1 MELII
6 KERNQRN
13 SHQKSAF
20 RLRRANKLHSDN
32 NDGSLMKDLVHS
44 YRAYYDNNKGKK
56 LLQDHLDFIK
66 SEIISF
72 SSTSPS
78 NNEMISQHQQHF
90 TDAVLPLLLSVDEND
105 NKSQLIFNQM
115 HSRLQNYLDDE
126 NNSKRLLGSNGYYT
140 DDYRDYPYPY
150 PYPEE
155 ESSESE
161 SRDVDGSG
169 LGFALLS
176 TISVILQLIVFI
188 PIIIFQAILGFARI
202 ILDFVNDIF
211 LVILDKEPKPDG
223 LFNVISKDLEAI
235 GSIIGSILDSSDS
248 ESDSSDNYDS
258 YDTYGGSNYGD
269 ISYHPNSYPTN
280 NYRYDDDRKV
290 RYDDDDY
297 NDRNHY
303 SYDDDRRGNNYNY
316 GHNSGN
322 YYPSSPGSTNSN
334 QNYGNQNYSN
344 KLEPATE
351 ENNEKDKINIILNVA
366 KYDEEQKNNDDSRDT
381 NEDDEK
387 NGNKNGD
394 KNNKKNDKK
403 DDKKDDKSKKLR
415 QRNLY
420 TKTSSTINIRQLLQS
435 VNDSLIE
442 LSKLDI
448 FETQTK
454 DKKDQFDSVL
464 SYFDIDQNTELQE
477 YLTSLEESNEI
488 DVVPTEEDQQMHT
501 ILMSSVYG
509 YIIGES
515 DVNTAMQYGMN
526 AYAVLG
532 YDADQSNGK
541 NGKRI

>member
-13 SHQKSAF
+13 SYQKSAF
-20 RLRRANKLHSDN
+20 RLRRANKLYSDN

-44 YRAYYDNNKGKK
+44 YRNYYDNNKGKK
-56 LLQDHLDFIK
+56 LLQDHLHFIK

-115 HSRLQNYLDDE
+115 HSRLQNYLDDD

-169 LGFALLS
+169 LGFVLLS

-223 LFNVISKDLEAI
+223 LFNVISQDLEAI
-235 GSIIGSILDSSDS
+235 GNILGSVLVSSDS

-269 ISYHPNSYPTN
+269 ISVSYHPNSYPTN

-297 NDRNHY
+297 NDHNYY

-322 YYPSSPGSTNSN
+322 YYPSSSGSTNAN

-344 KLEPATE
+344 KLESATE

-366 KYDEEQKNNDDSRDT
+366 KYDEEEKNNDDSRDT
-381 NEDDEK
+381 NEDDKK
-387 NGNKNGD
+387 NGNKNG
-394 KNNKKNDKK
+394 NKNDKK
-403 DDKKDDKSKKLR
+403 NDKSKKLR

-448 FETQTK
+448 LETQTK
-454 DKKDQFDSVL
+454 DKKDQFASVL
-464 SYFDIDQNTELQE
+464 SYFDIDQNTKLQE

-488 DVVPTEEDQQMHT
+488 DVVPTKEDQQMHT

-532 YDADQSNGK
+532 YGADQSNGK
-541 NGKRI
+541 NGK